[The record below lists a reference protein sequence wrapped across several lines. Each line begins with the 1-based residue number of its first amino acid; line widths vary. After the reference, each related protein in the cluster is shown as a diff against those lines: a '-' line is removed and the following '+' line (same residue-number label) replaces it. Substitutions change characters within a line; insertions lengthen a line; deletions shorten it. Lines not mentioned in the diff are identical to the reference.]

1 MHLFTA
7 LTSILVLAAGVVDAA
22 PAERS
27 VCTSKNMKTRKEW
40 RTLANSDKLS
50 YINAVKCLMGKPPQL
65 ASVFPGSKSRYDD
78 FVALHINSTN
88 YVHWNAPFLP
98 WHRWLLI
105 LWEQELKTSCGFQGT
120 QPYWNLQLDNTI
132 EGYPNSP
139 LFDTTY
145 GLGGN
150 GPYLSDAEIAAE
162 NLPVLIPL
170 PIPGRTGGGC
180 LDNGPFA
187 NLSAHMG
194 FGLSFDY
201 NPRCVRRDFSPE
213 LVSIAASDAHFEAA
227 LDAPTY
233 YDFNIAVQGHNLTV
247 PGMTLHAAYHLG
259 VGGQVGDNSDT
270 YSSVGDPLFFFIHAG
285 LDQLWNQWQRK
296 CWPERKTDFSGPVAE
311 WGFPFNYIGVDIPTA
326 NVTLDYQVEYVH
338 FSDNVVV
345 RDLMDIQGGKLCYQY
360 V

>member
-1 MHLFTA
+1 MLR
-7 LTSILVLAAGVVDAA
+7 LY
-22 PAERS
+22 
-27 VCTSKNMKTRKEW
+27 N
-40 RTLANSDKLS
+40 
-50 YINAVKCLMGKPPQL
+50 
-65 ASVFPGSKSRYDD
+65 ASV
-78 FVALHINSTN
+78 
-88 YVHWNAPFLP
+88 
-98 WHRWLLI
+98 LLI
-105 LWEQELKTSCGFQGT
+105 ST
-120 QPYWNLQLDNTI
+120 
-132 EGYPNSP
+132 
-139 LFDTTY
+139 
-145 GLGGN
+145 
-150 GPYLSDAEIAAE
+150 
-162 NLPVLIPL
+162 
-170 PIPGRTGGGC
+170 
-180 LDNGPFA
+180 
-187 NLSAHMG
+187 
-194 FGLSFDY
+194 GLSFDY